1 VLDLQEKTM
10 GRYSS
15 MRAAIEAWNPG
26 ADWNAT
32 QYLIFEDERTRPPR
46 DLIAQ
51 ISLGRAERIADLGC
65 GPGNSTA
72 LLVDRYPDAEVIGLD
87 SSPDMLQQARARL
100 PGCRFI
106 HADLANWTPAEPI
119 DLLFANGSLQWVP
132 DHQATLH
139 RLLEA
144 LPANGV
150 LAVQMPDNMHEP
162 ALSLMRE
169 VAGQKRLAGNIAL
182 RKVVAEALPLPAP
195 DEYYDLL
202 RPICSELDIWHTI
215 YNNIMDGPEAIV
227 EWFKGSSL
235 LPYLSVL
242 KVSET
247 EDFLAA
253 YSEEIRRHYPVRSD
267 GKVLLRF
274 PRLFIV
280 ARR

>member
-1 VLDLQEKTM
+1 MSRSQSIRTAIPTWKPAP
-10 GRYSS
+10 
-15 MRAAIEAWNPG
+15 AAYWS
-26 ADWNAT
+26 AT

-46 DLIAQ
+46 DLMGQ
-51 ISLGRAERIADLGC
+51 ISLPRADLIVDLGC
-65 GPGNSTA
+65 GPGSSTA
-72 LLVDRYPDAEVIGLD
+72 LLANRYPDARVIGVD
-87 SSPDMLQQARARL
+87 SSADMLEEARGRL
-100 PGCRFI
+100 PRCTFI
-106 HADLANWTPAEPI
+106 EADLATWTPSAYA

-132 DHQATLH
+132 DHPAILR
-139 RLLEA
+139 RLLEG
-144 LPANGV
+144 LSPGGV

-162 ALSLMRE
+162 ALALMRE
-169 VAGQKRLAGNIAL
+169 VAGRKRLAGNIAL

-195 DEYYDLL
+195 EEYYDLL
-202 RPICSELDIWHTI
+202 RPISGELDIWHTV

-242 KVSET
+242 QGPELD
-247 EDFLAA
+247 DFLAA
-253 YSEEIRRHYPVRSD
+253 YTEQIRRNYPVRPD